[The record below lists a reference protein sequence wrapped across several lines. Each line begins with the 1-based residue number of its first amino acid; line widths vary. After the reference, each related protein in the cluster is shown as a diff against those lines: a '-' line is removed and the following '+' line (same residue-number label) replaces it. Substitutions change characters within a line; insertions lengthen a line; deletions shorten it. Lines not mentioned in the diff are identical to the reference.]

1 MMTNFTLQYDK
12 QLYDSHFHIFSFL
25 FLAPCHILISQLRSI
40 SPVCCTGWGHKR
52 RLRGGQHGTL
62 RAETGLRLDP
72 TLKQSHGFWFRTD
85 GCTVNLISYEYGRE
99 VITAKGEEHGR

>member
-1 MMTNFTLQYDK
+1 M
-12 QLYDSHFHIFSFL
+12 
-25 FLAPCHILISQLRSI
+25 
-40 SPVCCTGWGHKR
+40 
-52 RLRGGQHGTL
+52 

-72 TLKQSHGFWFRTD
+72 TLKQSHGFWFRAD